1 MNTSTGHTEHA
12 HKQWIQI
19 TPAKTYVTKTTNCNF
34 YQLHCAKR
42 KAPVFKLLG
51 RFWGFFAPQ
60 VQHVAPMGVKFDRR
74 SLPTCQ
80 ISPPS
85 VQRLGYRTPK
95 LKFLLTAHQNV
106 QYKHPEGEYRLHDFH
121 KIYRVCTPFQDPLT
135 VKMSLDLLK
144 GLWSYGGF
152 KLMVSGFCQIFS
164 IP

>member
-60 VQHVAPMGVKFDRR
+60 VQ
-74 SLPTCQ
+74 
-80 ISPPS
+80 
-85 VQRLGYRTPK
+85 RLGYRTPK

-106 QYKHPEGEYRLHDFH
+106 QYKHPKGEYRLHDFH

-144 GLWSYGGF
+144 GLWSLSLIHIWRCRRSTLCRSRWSPYH
-152 KLMVSGFCQIFS
+152 
-164 IP
+164 